1 MHDLVE
7 DLSAYVI
14 LQYVQNQPNEVG
26 VGDVFLYQDTFFR
39 VWNIVRVVDHKYPRA
54 IVFTWNT
61 KLDPFYIKYI
71 SRLFYPEAS
80 LSSMNLAPSPSPLS
94 ASLSVQEW

>member
-61 KLDPFYIKYI
+61 KLDSFYKMYI
-71 SRLFYPEAS
+71 YSGYFTRRLHYP
-80 LSSMNLAPSPSPLS
+80 
-94 ASLSVQEW
+94 V